1 MEDIKEVVDAA
12 MAEIK
17 EKSDAIK
24 EGWKDGE
31 PSDKP
36 KADYQKKTFVP
47 TAEGRE
53 KVMNEVLDKLQT
65 GIADVF
71 NSENYKNWL
80 ATCSKFRT
88 YSVSNTILIAMQG
101 KDIPGFTGQI
111 AGYNSWKNNFHRQV
125 MKGQKGIKILAP
137 APYKKKEEREVV
149 DPVTHQPIKGA
160 DGQVRKET
168 VEITIPAFKPVTV
181 FDACQTDGEPL
192 PQLGVD
198 ELKFSVENYQ
208 DYLAALQKVSPV
220 PVEFADIEGGA
231 KGYFSPKDQKIV
243 IQQGMSEAQTIKT
256 LVHEISHSLLHD
268 KDNVRVEGIE
278 ESDKKSRSTKELEAE
293 SCAYVVL
300 QSLGDGIDTS
310 EYSFSYIA
318 GWSQD
323 KEMKDL
329 KESLDTIKKT
339 SSMIIGKLE
348 DELKAIQQER
358 ENVQE
363 TDKAKDLSQSKQ
375 EEKEPVVAQQIVA
388 DKPIKLTMESVTKPQ
403 DDRLLADA
411 APVAAKAA
419 AVSTVSKTAVNNTKQ
434 RTSIKAKLAEKQKE
448 VAATP
453 AKPKTKQ
460 KTKNH
465 GKEL

>member
-1 MEDIKEVVDAA
+1 
-12 MAEIK
+12 
-17 EKSDAIK
+17 
-24 EGWKDGE
+24 
-31 PSDKP
+31 
-36 KADYQKKTFVP
+36 
-47 TAEGRE
+47 
-53 KVMNEVLDKLQT
+53 
-65 GIADVF
+65 
-71 NSENYKNWL
+71 
-80 ATCSKFRT
+80 
-88 YSVSNTILIAMQG
+88 
-101 KDIPGFTGQI
+101 
-111 AGYNSWKNNFHRQV
+111 

-231 KGYFSPKDQKIV
+231 KGYFSPKEQMIV

-363 TDKAKDLSQSKQ
+363 
-375 EEKEPVVAQQIVA
+375 QIVA

-419 AVSTVSKTAVNNTKQ
+419 AVSTVSKTAANNTKQ

-453 AKPKTKQ
+453 AKPKAKQ